1 MRWKL
6 LWRWLMQPEIEKI
19 EEEIET
25 AIGDLYRG
33 FYQLRYSGA
42 YQAEYD
48 SMGVLLNMLMQDRLQ
63 LIKTYKVIP

>member
-1 MRWKL
+1 
-6 LWRWLMQPEIEKI
+6 MQPEIEKI